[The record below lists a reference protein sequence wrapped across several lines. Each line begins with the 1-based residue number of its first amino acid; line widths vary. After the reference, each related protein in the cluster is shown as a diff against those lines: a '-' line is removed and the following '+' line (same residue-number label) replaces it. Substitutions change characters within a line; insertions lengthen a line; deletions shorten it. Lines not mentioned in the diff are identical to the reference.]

1 MDSEPVGAPGGGG
14 STKYAIIGVLLLLG
28 GGGAIYALTRT
39 PDAPPPRP
47 PVTAVDAGT
56 PQLPIAA
63 PQVGDQIELPPEA
76 PDAGPPQVAQADA
89 GVRIRYVTRY
99 VAACPG
105 TVDIAQVQ
113 RVAQMN
119 YGSLRACYER
129 ELRSNNALRGAL
141 TAQLKI
147 NTSGHVEDVQVSTP
161 MRSRALIECVK
172 TSLRRLRVPPS
183 RGGCALAQV
192 RFNFSPSN

>member
-1 MDSEPVGAPGGGG
+1 MDSEPVGVPKGDGT
-14 STKYAIIGVLLLLG
+14 TKYAIIGLLLLIG
-28 GGGAIYALTRT
+28 GGGAIYTLTRN
-39 PDAPPPRP
+39 PDPPPPPR
-47 PVTAVDAGT
+47 TAMVVDAGT
-56 PQLPIAA
+56 PSLPLAA
-63 PQVGDQIELPPEA
+63 PQVGEQIELPPEA
-76 PDAGPPQVAQADA
+76 PDAGPPPDVQNAAP
-89 GVRIRYVTRY
+89 RIRYVTRY
-99 VAACPG
+99 VDACPG

-129 ELRSNNALRGAL
+129 ELRSNNTLRGPL

-161 MRSRALIECVK
+161 MRSRALVDCVK
-172 TSLRRLRVPPS
+172 TAMRRLRVPAS